1 MDLVGKDHCAC
12 WSSVWPWRGGTLA
25 QHEVGHRGSSLVGRC
40 RQGAR
45 TELPWYSQLMRE
57 RLMLRETQGGGM
69 EKWEEKWGKK
79 GGRRWVRKW
88 RQEDRQSGRRGRRR
102 SAVVWFDSIT
112 ACGEKGG
119 GRGEGGVRMVF
130 TDLFL
135 ILYLTHNLLL
145 FLVCLSRL
153 LFNFPYCVSCCQSF
167 APVCFLSLS
176 VFHFPPFYLCT
187 ILWFVVLSFPT
198 CGNSVFTG
206 RQFLHLLLQPHFI
219 TAEQCPS
226 TLQGLVVL

>member
-1 MDLVGKDHCAC
+1 MGEEMKTGGQTEWKKGKTEICC
-12 WSSVWPWRGGTLA
+12 
-25 QHEVGHRGSSLVGRC
+25 SLVWQHHCLWWKG
-40 RQGAR
+40 
-45 TELPWYSQLMRE
+45 
-57 RLMLRETQGGGM
+57 
-69 EKWEEKWGKK
+69 WGK
-79 GGRRWVRKW
+79 R
-88 RQEDRQSGRRGRRR
+88 
-102 SAVVWFDSIT
+102 
-112 ACGEKGG
+112 